1 MGLSRFAKCLLL
13 AASAVSDV
21 SSVHFPRIAVGLD
34 RKSSFPSSSH
44 DTRRTTKTRGGASAA
59 VAVKTMT
66 AMQHKAFNI
75 LSGGVAGTVAATI
88 TNPLEVVKA
97 QLQSSNMVAGEMA
110 KARGHPIS
118 IAQRIFKQ
126 DGVSGFFRGLPP
138 TLIGIIPSRSAYFYA
153 YQQSKKALN
162 PYFKEGSPANALL
175 SGLAAGIT
183 GNTLTNPIWMVR
195 TRMQLLADASA
206 GQRAYTGYGDVI
218 KSIYRN
224 EGIAG
229 FYKGIQ
235 ASYWGCTEGAIQ
247 FIIYEQ
253 MKTRLLT
260 RQNRIRAKKGLDATT
275 TLPEWE
281 YFGSAALAKAIA
293 AIATYPHEVART
305 RLREQARG
313 GVFKYQG
320 MWGTLATIAK
330 EEGRSGLYAGMG
342 VHLMKVVPNSA
353 IMFLTYE
360 LVNVWLRQ
368 FEIVEPPTSRVVDVT
383 DS

>member
-1 MGLSRFAKCLLL
+1 MRSSRLINCLLL
-13 AASAVSDV
+13 VASAVSV
-21 SSVHFPRIAVGLD
+21 ASSVQFPRIPVGLVQ
-34 RKSSFPSSSH
+34 SSTS
-44 DTRRTTKTRGGASAA
+44 DDGTRHTITKRGGAASSVAA
-59 VAVKTMT
+59 AKTMT
-66 AMQHKAFNI
+66 AVQMKAFNI
-75 LSGGVAGTVAATI
+75 LSGGVAGTVASTI

-97 QLQSSNMVAGEMA
+97 QLQSSNMVAGAELA

-118 IAQRIFKQ
+118 IAQRIFQQ
-126 DGVSGFFRGLPP
+126 DGISGFFRGLPP

-153 YQQSKKALN
+153 YQQSKKALD
-162 PYFKEGSPANALL
+162 PYFKEGSPPNALL

-206 GQRAYTGYGDVI
+206 GQRTYTGYGDVI
-218 KSIYRN
+218 KSIYRE
-224 EGIAG
+224 EGIKG

-235 ASYWGCTEGAIQ
+235 ASYWGCAEGALQ

-253 MKTRLLT
+253 MKTRLLM
-260 RQNRIRAKKGLDATT
+260 RQNRIRAKKGLESTN

-313 GVFKYQG
+313 GVFKYNG
-320 MWGTLATIAK
+320 MWGTLATVAK
-330 EEGRSGLYAGMG
+330 EEGRSGLYGGMG

-368 FEIVEPPTSRVVDVT
+368 FEISDPPPVARVVDVT
-383 DS
+383 DT